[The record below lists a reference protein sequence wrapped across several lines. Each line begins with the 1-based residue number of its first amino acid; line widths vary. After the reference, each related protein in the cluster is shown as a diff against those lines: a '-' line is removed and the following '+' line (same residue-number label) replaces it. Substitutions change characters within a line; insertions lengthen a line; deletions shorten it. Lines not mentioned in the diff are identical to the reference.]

1 MTRPQHAPPGLFAAF
16 QPSPI
21 ERLQVPCAARRGQQ
35 RLSEADAEGGGPET
49 AKRERR
55 PALKPLKRLERYLS
69 AIFKLGRT
77 EWMAKS
83 SLRTG
88 EQNERRIQELEGQL
102 ESLGALHEAVGR
114 LEGRIEEQNNQLA
127 VQKELGQ
134 ALHAEAARSFSDLSR
149 RIDQLLLHGGALGAA
164 PSVVSKGSQPEI
176 TITETEGFRA
186 FRDTFY
192 HRLEN
197 RYRGSRSEIKRRLR
211 TYLPDVE
218 AAAIRTGNLPVLDI
232 GCGRG
237 EWLELLAEV
246 GIAASGID
254 INPAQVE
261 TPGTMG
267 LDVKNGEAVDV
278 LSKAAASS
286 LSVISAHHVVE
297 HLPFD
302 TVAWITREALRV
314 LAPGGILLFETPNT
328 RNVLVGATTFHT
340 DPTHIKPMPE
350 QVLGILFETVGFH
363 PVETRGLN
371 PHERLNEFLARPGFD
386 DELAQLLF
394 GAQDLAVLGT
404 RPVGD
409 PA

>member
-1 MTRPQHAPPGLFAAF
+1 ML
-16 QPSPI
+16 
-21 ERLQVPCAARRGQQ
+21 
-35 RLSEADAEGGGPET
+35 
-49 AKRERR
+49 
-55 PALKPLKRLERYLS
+55 
-69 AIFKLGRT
+69 
-77 EWMAKS
+77 
-83 SLRTG
+83 
-88 EQNERRIQELEGQL
+88 
-102 ESLGALHEAVGR
+102 LHGDAVG
-114 LEGRIEEQNNQLA
+114 
-127 VQKELGQ
+127 
-134 ALHAEAARSFSDLSR
+134 AARSAVSSD
-149 RIDQLLLHGGALGAA
+149 
-164 PSVVSKGSQPEI
+164 PSPEAN
-176 TITETEGFRA
+176 ITETEGFRA

-197 RYRGSRSEIKRRLR
+197 RYRGSRTEIKRRLR
-211 TYLPDVE
+211 AYLPDVE

-237 EWLELLAEV
+237 EWLELLAEA
-246 GIAASGID
+246 GIPASGID

-261 TPGTMG
+261 TPDTMG
-267 LDVKNGEAVDV
+267 LDVRSGEAVDV
-278 LSKAAASS
+278 LSKAESSS

-297 HLPFD
+297 HLPFE

-350 QVLGILFETVGFH
+350 QVLGVLFETVGFH

-404 RPVGD
+404 KPAGD
-409 PA
+409 TA

>member
-1 MTRPQHAPPGLFAAF
+1 M
-16 QPSPI
+16 
-21 ERLQVPCAARRGQQ
+21 
-35 RLSEADAEGGGPET
+35 
-49 AKRERR
+49 
-55 PALKPLKRLERYLS
+55 KPLKRLERYLS

-77 EWMAKS
+77 ERMAKS
-83 SLRTG
+83 SLKVG
-88 EQNERRIQELEGQL
+88 QQNERKIQELEGHL
-102 ESLGALHEAVGR
+102 DSLGALHEAVGR
-114 LEGRIEEQNNQLA
+114 LESRIEEQNNQIA
-127 VQKELGQ
+127 VQRELAQ

-149 RIDQLLLHGGALGAA
+149 RIDHLLLHGRPAGAA
-164 PSVVSKGSQPEI
+164 RSAVSSDPSPEAS
-176 TITETEGFRA
+176 ITETEGFRA

-197 RYRGSRSEIKRRLR
+197 RYRGSRAEIKRRLR
-211 TYLPDVE
+211 AYLPDVE

-237 EWLELLAEV
+237 EWLELLAEA
-246 GIAASGID
+246 GISTSGID
-254 INPAQVE
+254 TNPAQME
-261 TPGTMG
+261 TPGSMG
-267 LDVKNGEAVDV
+267 LDVRNGEAVEV
-278 LSKAAASS
+278 LSQTESSS

-302 TVAWITREALRV
+302 TVAWITREAFRV
-314 LAPGGILLFETPNT
+314 LAPGGVLLFETPNT

-350 QVLGILFETVGFH
+350 QVLGVLFETVGFH

-386 DELAQLLF
+386 EELAQLLF

-404 RPVGD
+404 KPLGD
-409 PA
+409 TA